1 MFWQSQ
7 SESRGI
13 NKKPN
18 SSASIN
24 INKPPKIIVGLWRTK
39 QIKPEIYRVVHGY
52 IGTITRWVYV
62 SEEGK
67 MRCADLD
74 SSDKLR
80 TLRLSD
86 FAQCGTEDERRQ
98 RPCSV
103 GDITPRRGGRGAN
116 DGRGSSLFAAFFLP
130 DTRRQGRGKK
140 VLVRRL
146 AAKRG
151 RVVTAQTAGRGLE
164 GRVFCLTRTHGARG
178 KNSVEGEKE
187 YWRKRNRGGVFGGWE
202 RWWKKVAILSCFWAT
217 THSSVWIGDNDASPP
232 PAPLSTAL
240 NLSFS
245 LLWPQPV
252 LSGCQPPRTLYQ
264 LSTPVSE

>member
-1 MFWQSQ
+1 
-7 SESRGI
+7 
-13 NKKPN
+13 
-18 SSASIN
+18 
-24 INKPPKIIVGLWRTK
+24 
-39 QIKPEIYRVVHGY
+39 
-52 IGTITRWVYV
+52 
-62 SEEGK
+62 

-178 KNSVEGEKE
+178 KK
-187 YWRKRNRGGVFGGWE
+187 FGGGGE
-202 RWWKKVAILSCFWAT
+202 RILTKKEQGWGVRRVRAVVEKSGDSELFLS
-217 THSSVWIGDNDASPP
+217 DNS
-232 PAPLSTAL
+232 
-240 NLSFS
+240 
-245 LLWPQPV
+245 Q
-252 LSGCQPPRTLYQ
+252 
-264 LSTPVSE
+264 